1 MQEPFGTIRCSTVE
15 SSRYMK
21 ILAIPLKL
29 HLLFFSDSS
38 GHLQWTQKRWSNI
51 FGYWLSMFIS
61 FIVRHHTVKNQKCL
75 LIWFT
80 TGVRKYS
87 WHATTRMF
95 QQIVLL
101 MKRLLEV
108 FRWQTVKNQTCQ
120 FMLYVLIKCRK
131 IYGVQQKSI
140 LITSSCTC
148 LLYTSDAAD
157 E

>member
-1 MQEPFGTIRCSTVE
+1 LAPLDAAQWSLADIWKFWQYH
-15 SSRYMK
+15 SSY
-21 ILAIPLKL
+21 ICC
-29 HLLFFSDSS
+29 FFSDSS

-120 FMLYVLIKCRK
+120 FMLYLTKCRN
-131 IYGVQQKSI
+131 
-140 LITSSCTC
+140 
-148 LLYTSDAAD
+148 LLS
-157 E
+157 